1 MDLKEKFDN
10 NMEDGMTLEE
20 FKKRME
26 AEEDWAPGW
35 EIIDKEFDR
44 LYPGQNPKHY
54 GTNLAARAS
63 FGGDCYLDGYSIYE
77 SPKGYKHLVTYGMT
91 ELYANEEAFGGEW
104 NKWGYEMT
112 MKLKEDTAEDCLWAI
127 DMMSNLARYTYTQER
142 FFEPFQY
149 VAGNGTSLHM
159 GMDSAITGLL
169 LISDTE
175 AQTQDSIYGRTEFIQ
190 LVGITTSESQAIRED
205 FDNMQ
210 RLYELMKKDNP
221 DFVTDMKR
229 TKSYL

>member
-1 MDLKEKFDN
+1 
-10 NMEDGMTLEE
+10 
-20 FKKRME
+20 
-26 AEEDWAPGW
+26 
-35 EIIDKEFDR
+35 
-44 LYPGQNPKHY
+44 
-54 GTNLAARAS
+54 
-63 FGGDCYLDGYSIYE
+63 
-77 SPKGYKHLVTYGMT
+77 
-91 ELYANEEAFGGEW
+91 
-104 NKWGYEMT
+104 MT

-149 VAGNGTSLHM
+149 VAGNGTSIHM

-190 LVGITTSESQAIRED
+190 LVGITTGESQVIRED

>member
-1 MDLKEKFDN
+1 
-10 NMEDGMTLEE
+10 
-20 FKKRME
+20 
-26 AEEDWAPGW
+26 
-35 EIIDKEFDR
+35 
-44 LYPGQNPKHY
+44 
-54 GTNLAARAS
+54 
-63 FGGDCYLDGYSIYE
+63 
-77 SPKGYKHLVTYGMT
+77 
-91 ELYANEEAFGGEW
+91 
-104 NKWGYEMT
+104 MT